1 VQGLEHKEVI
11 VGELA
16 AAQPG
21 LGEAYRTLT
30 LLRKYAHLTVSFFSN
45 RFPGFVLEALAF

>member
-1 VQGLEHKEVI
+1 MVQGLEHKEVI
-11 VGELA
+11 AGELA

-30 LLRKYAHLTVSFFSN
+30 LLRKYAHLAVPFSVVHCRHVS
-45 RFPGFVLEALAF
+45 P